1 MKKIVWLASYPKSGN
16 TWFRIF
22 LASYLSETG
31 TIDSLEELLRD
42 GIASSDVDFE
52 EQLHLNPFELHP
64 AEVDNLRPAMYRY
77 LATEA
82 NEEVLYKKVHDSYI
96 ITENGEP
103 MFPAEASKAA
113 LYFVRN
119 PLDVCVSYARHN
131 GISREK
137 QLKYL
142 LKSGAKIGGKR
153 SGQLRQIMGSWKEHY
168 QSWTSQREIP
178 VTVIRYEDMKHRP
191 LEVFRKAVLAM
202 DLPLDEEKLV
212 RAIQNCDFTRIQS
225 MERENGFSERPQVNN
240 QFFWKGQVGSFEGLL
255 SEAQQRQIIDEF
267 YDTMLA
273 LGYISTEGQLTL
285 H

>member
-42 GIASSDVDFE
+42 GIASSAVDFE

-64 AEVDNLRPAMYRY
+64 REVDNLRPAMYRY
-77 LATEA
+77 LAIEA
-82 NEEVLYKKVHDSYI
+82 NDEVLYKKVHDSYI

-137 QLKYL
+137 QLKNL
-142 LKSGAKIGGKR
+142 LKSGAKIAGKR

-255 SEAQQRQIIDEF
+255 SEEQQRQIIDEF